1 MLTALVWDSVMGWQ
15 PTRGRQ
21 AWQAVCW
28 AGGTPQFSEGIR
40 PVDCL
45 SRGRQAG
52 KEIAVENDV
61 SSNPEV

>member
-1 MLTALVWDSVMGWQ
+1 M
-15 PTRGRQ
+15 
-21 AWQAVCW
+21 CW

-45 SRGRQAG
+45 SHGRQAG